1 MRPGDPDMTAAAFS
15 FDASELA
22 GKRVLPRG
30 QGPALFVQADISAL
44 DGVESVVR
52 AALDKAKSLEI
63 RS

>member
-30 QGPALFVQADISAL
+30 QGPALFVQADISTL

-52 AALDKAKSLEI
+52 AALDKTKSLEI